1 MLLRHSM
8 ILIACCLAANATF
21 AADKA
26 LPAAG
31 EVSEVSVTD
40 AAGVESNAKAQ
51 SSASKTA
58 TALKEN
64 ISFAT
69 KNYRPGPS
77 SQSQLLKV
85 MLALSGVLALILGL
99 AWVFK
104 QFVQPMAQ
112 SAQKIQVLSS
122 LSLGGKE
129 KLVLTEVN
137 GQQILLGV
145 TAHGIS
151 ALQSFPST
159 AASGQQTVVPA
170 QGLGPQS
177 LGDQHLET
185 QQANNP
191 AADSFK
197 AKISQLMQQK

>member
-1 MLLRHSM
+1 MLLCHSV
-8 ILIACCLAANATF
+8 ILLACLSAASATF
-21 AADKA
+21 AADKIA
-26 LPAAG
+26 PFPEKNNSLP
-31 EVSEVSVTD
+31 VQ
-40 AAGVESNAKAQ
+40 AAGVESKGAVLETKSAVLEGKVD
-51 SSASKTA
+51 SASKTA
-58 TALKEN
+58 KALKSN
-64 ISFAT
+64 LGVT
-69 KNYRPGPS
+69 TTNYRPGPS

-85 MLALSGVLALILGL
+85 MLALSGVLALIMGL

-151 ALQSFPST
+151 ALHSFPGNTVSN
-159 AASGQQTVVPA
+159 QQPADIAKDSDTQPLNKPVP
-170 QGLGPQS
+170 
-177 LGDQHLET
+177 E
-185 QQANNP
+185 
-191 AADSFK
+191 SFK
-197 AKISQLMQQK
+197 EKINQLMQQK